1 MGNKVNI
8 CVSVSGISPN
18 ATMISL
24 VIIIIANIIISRS
37 IIIIIICII
46 VFLLLLFYRHS
57 WLPRMHLCCSKE
69 RPSISP
75 IYGVFFFHVCLNV
88 MQITDMHARVSVSL
102 GVVRMC
108 CRTLERA

>member
-8 CVSVSGISPN
+8 CVSMSGISPN

-46 VFLLLLFYRHS
+46 VFYYYSTDIHGFPGCTCAVPKNARLLVLF
-57 WLPRMHLCCSKE
+57 M
-69 RPSISP
+69 
-75 IYGVFFFHVCLNV
+75 VFFFFHVCLNV